1 MSQKRLLKKEMEIQL
16 DALKKVQELLDSG
29 DTEGAADVLRSRIDD
44 LTEKTEESEHAFHG
58 NHADKL
64 LQMENAETIYKDDFL
79 ELRPINTLEMAE
91 DYAAVRQE
99 NFIILEYI
107 DTEEL
112 KQLMVEEAMDDQT
125 LYCGIY
131 SSISGAFTGY
141 CGINDIYNSDMELAV
156 EILKAHQRQGYAYN
170 GLRAFMDAIKTE
182 IGNPHFIVK
191 VDPGNHASQR
201 LMTKLGFKPA
211 GIDTFLPFDEEQLNK
226 IEEESLDQI
235 TDDLIPL
242 AEVFGVEP
250 RKLLTHV
257 LVYEVNV

>member
-16 DALKKVQELLDSG
+16 DALKKVQELLDLG

-91 DYAAVRQE
+91 DYVVVRQE
-99 NFIILEYI
+99 HFLIKDYDPER
-107 DTEEL
+107 L
-112 KQLMVEEAMDDQT
+112 KQLMIEEVMKDDIF
-125 LYCGIY
+125 YCGIY

-156 EILKAHQRQGYAYN
+156 EILKTHQRQGYAYN

-201 LMTKLGFKPA
+201 LMNKLGFKPA
-211 GIDTFLPFDEEQLNK
+211 GIDTFLPFDEGQLNK

-235 TDDLIPL
+235 TDDLISL